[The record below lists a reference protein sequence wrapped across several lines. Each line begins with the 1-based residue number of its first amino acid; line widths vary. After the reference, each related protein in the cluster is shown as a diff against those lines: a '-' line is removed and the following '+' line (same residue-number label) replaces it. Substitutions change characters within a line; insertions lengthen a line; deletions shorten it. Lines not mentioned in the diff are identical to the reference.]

1 MFGFRRDPETGVVYM
16 PEEEARRLD
25 SRPEMTPAEMMAE
38 TEALMVLGDP
48 KRSLDDRLGAVSY
61 LRSTEM
67 LSEAEA
73 AFLITRLY
81 NGGLNNG

>member
-1 MFGFRRDPETGVVYM
+1 MFGFRIDPDTGVAYM
-16 PEEEARRLD
+16 PEEEAQRLD

-38 TEALMVLGDP
+38 TEAIAVLADP
-48 KRSLDDRLGAVSY
+48 KRSLDDRLGAVKY

-67 LSEAEA
+67 ISEAEA
-73 AFLITRLY
+73 AHLITRLY